1 MNELTQALKVL
12 VTRYPGTMA
21 ELARQAAVDRSSL
34 YKFCNGQR
42 VPSLDQLE
50 RLADALELTGE
61 QRTTLLLQYKQRSRS
76 TDPHLRAELHRLL
89 AAAFLVEEYTQGTSS
104 LSNEQAQAL
113 PCPTYVEGIRAVSHA
128 LASLLA
134 SHLLS
139 GDTRPLLLSPFSNE
153 MLDRVLIDR
162 FSCAQGQSV
171 PVCQLLLFTPD
182 SGIPRERIGDIA
194 NLTRTLPF
202 LFLPKMSYKAHVVR
216 SDMSATPPG
225 ILMPVYL
232 LFPEKAIF
240 MDAAGQKAM
249 ILSDTDVV
257 HSLRL
262 SFSRTFV
269 DAASVLKLASTAHDF
284 RESIAL
290 YSTLFTGQP
299 HSFMVRYQP
308 PFSLFADVDM
318 AARVLRPAPGQE
330 ALVPAML
337 DYLNTWNRQKPDLY
351 FCEEGLLQ
359 FVRSGAMYDLP
370 PELITAPDNAT
381 RRELL
386 LRLRRAAADDRRTVR
401 IVNTSQLPLT
411 PSMSVNVFAGRGVVF
426 CQADPTPDKLCC
438 REYLMEDPLL
448 TETLMHYLND
458 LRGTE
463 HIRSQKYTLDFIDYC
478 LRLL

>member
-1 MNELTQALKVL
+1 
-12 VTRYPGTMA
+12 
-21 ELARQAAVDRSSL
+21 
-34 YKFCNGQR
+34 
-42 VPSLDQLE
+42 
-50 RLADALELTGE
+50 
-61 QRTTLLLQYKQRSRS
+61 
-76 TDPHLRAELHRLL
+76 
-89 AAAFLVEEYTQGTSS
+89 
-104 LSNEQAQAL
+104 
-113 PCPTYVEGIRAVSHA
+113 
-128 LASLLA
+128 
-134 SHLLS
+134 
-139 GDTRPLLLSPFSNE
+139 
-153 MLDRVLIDR
+153 
-162 FSCAQGQSV
+162 
-171 PVCQLLLFTPD
+171 
-182 SGIPRERIGDIA
+182 
-194 NLTRTLPF
+194 
-202 LFLPKMSYKAHVVR
+202 
-216 SDMSATPPG
+216 
-225 ILMPVYL
+225 
-232 LFPEKAIF
+232 
-240 MDAAGQKAM
+240 
-249 ILSDTDVV
+249 
-257 HSLRL
+257 
-262 SFSRTFV
+262 
-269 DAASVLKLASTAHDF
+269 
-284 RESIAL
+284 
-290 YSTLFTGQP
+290 
-299 HSFMVRYQP
+299 
-308 PFSLFADVDM
+308 M

-463 HIRSQKYTLDFIDYC
+463 HIRSQKYTLAFNDYC